1 MNKPMSHPFHELCR
15 QAGLRGDEFEAARQ
29 VASDFARQLAA
40 ADMFRLFA
48 PKEMGGAE
56 LDLPAGLAR
65 LEDLAKY
72 DAACAWISMIGAT
85 TSQLGASLSPRLGKA
100 IFGGEAPICCGIF
113 APTGKAWPDG
123 DGFRVS
129 GRWAWASGSANA
141 DWILLGVFL
150 SADRVSAPD
159 PQKMRFVALP
169 RQALIFHDTWHS
181 LGLRA
186 TSSGDVEVENYK
198 IEADQLVDLSSA
210 RPQSDSP
217 LYRLPYFGFLALGV
231 AACALGNAAGCVT
244 EFEALATTKTPRAS
258 SRPLTQQGRIQ
269 AKYAETLAG
278 LRAAQAL
285 FAQSV
290 DAVWGSACAADG
302 VAIALRADIRLA
314 ATHAVQ
320 QSCAAIRNLHD
331 MAGGS
336 AVYQS
341 NPIQKRL
348 RDAETMT
355 QHMITASASFEMVGR
370 VLFGDYQPHMQL

>member
-1 MNKPMSHPFHELCR
+1 MNTPMSHSFQELCQ
-15 QAGLRGDEFEAARQ
+15 QAGARAHEFEAARQ
-29 VASDFARQLAA
+29 VTGDFARQLAA

-48 PKEMGGAE
+48 PREMGGAE
-56 LDLPAGLAR
+56 FDLPAGLAR

-85 TSQLGASLSPRLGKA
+85 TSQLGASLSPRVGKI
-100 IFGGEAPICCGIF
+100 IFGGEAPICCGVF
-113 APTGKAWPDG
+113 APTGKAWPDD
-123 DGFRVS
+123 DGYRVA

-150 SADRVSAPD
+150 GADRDSAPD
-159 PQKMRFVALP
+159 PKQMRFAALP
-169 RQALIFHDTWHS
+169 RMALIFHDTWHS

-186 TSSGDVEVENYK
+186 TSSGDVEVDGYK
-198 IEADQLVDLSSA
+198 IPSDQLIDLASA
-210 RPQSDSP
+210 QPQSDSP

-231 AACALGNAAGCVT
+231 AACALGNAAGCVR
-244 EFEALATTKTPRAS
+244 EFETLAANKTPRAS
-258 SRPLTQQGRIQ
+258 SRPLGQQGRIQ
-269 AKYAETLAG
+269 AQYAETLAS
-278 LRAAQAL
+278 LRAARAL
-285 FAQSV
+285 FAASAE
-290 DAVWGSACAADG
+290 AVWASACAANEL
-302 VAIALRADIRLA
+302 APSLRADTRLA

-320 QSCAAIRNLHD
+320 QSCAAIRSLHD

-355 QHMITASASFEMVGR
+355 QHMITASASFEMIGR